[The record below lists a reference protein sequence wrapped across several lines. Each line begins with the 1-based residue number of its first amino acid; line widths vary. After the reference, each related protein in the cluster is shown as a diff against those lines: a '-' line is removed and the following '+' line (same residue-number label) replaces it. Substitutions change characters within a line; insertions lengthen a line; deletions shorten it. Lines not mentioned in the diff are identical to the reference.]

1 MKRIVLLFVLI
12 SGYAFSQTVND
23 YQYVIVPA
31 KFRIFKETDK
41 FRLNT
46 NVKMLLQK
54 YGFKSFL
61 STDSIPD
68 EVVKANCKI
77 LYADLE
83 KDNDFFSTKVK
94 IILKDCKEKVIYQT
108 KFGTSN
114 EKDLLVA
121 YNQALREA
129 GKSFDKLNYKYNGK
143 NGGNAETVTA
153 EYQSKNATPEINK
166 NAAPAPI
173 DSQLFFFAQ
182 PMVNGFQIV
191 NNEPRVIMQLLYT
204 SQKNVF
210 IALKND
216 INGIVINKNGQW
228 LFEYYEN
235 AKLKTEFLNLKF

>member
-31 KFRIFKETDK
+31 KFIIFKETDK

-61 STDSIPD
+61 STDAIPF
-68 EVVKANCKI
+68 EVANANCKM
-77 LYADLE
+77 LHANLE

-94 IILKDCKEKVIYQT
+94 LILRDCKEKVVYQT
-108 KFGTSN
+108 SYGTSN

-153 EYQSKNATPEINK
+153 EYKSKNATPEINK

-173 DSQLFFFAQ
+173 DPQLFFFAQ

-191 NNEPRVIMQLLYT
+191 NNESRIMMQLLYT

-228 LFEYYEN
+228 IFEYYEN
-235 AKLKTEFLNLKF
+235 AKLKTEPLNLKF